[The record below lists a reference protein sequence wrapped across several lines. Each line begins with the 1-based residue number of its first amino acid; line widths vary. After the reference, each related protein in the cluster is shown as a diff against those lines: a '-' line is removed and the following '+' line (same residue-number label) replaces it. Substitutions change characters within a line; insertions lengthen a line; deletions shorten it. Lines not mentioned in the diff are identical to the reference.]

1 MNEFSYEIET
11 IANVGIHAKLRT
23 AHDGEMKPILGRGGD
38 PKVYRNRTEAIEDL
52 LDHVVR
58 YINGHM
64 VRDGEIAG
72 QTRAEAE
79 SVFKPVLRQKGKT
92 RLIAV
97 AYKGQGR
104 KCRKENESNQ
114 DRERHDTPTGPST

>member
-23 AHDGEMKPILGRGGD
+23 ASDGEMRPILGKGGD
-38 PKVYRNRTEAIEDL
+38 PKVYRSRTEAVQDL

-79 SVFKPVLRQKGKT
+79 SVFKSVLRQKGKT

-97 AYKGQGR
+97 SYKGQGR
-104 KCRKENESNQ
+104 KCRKEKEDHQ
-114 DRERHDTPTGPST
+114 DHERHGTPTGPST